1 MNIDAIL
8 TSIPVILVYLIVAGF
23 VGVESLGIPLPG
35 EVVLV
40 AAALLAA
47 HPDLDVSPVWVAVA
61 GILGAAIGDSIGYG
75 IGHRYGR
82 RLFGVMGRRFP
93 KHINDDTVAYAEH
106 VFHRFGVYAVFFGR
120 FIALLRIFAGPIA
133 GMLRMHYRR
142 FLAANLAGAICWA
155 GGTTLLI
162 YLLGTVADRW
172 LKDFSWVALLVALVI
187 GLIAALLLRHR
198 VERNMKEFIASR
210 GLAAADA
217 EQRNG
222 QAE

>member
-8 TSIPVILVYLIVAGF
+8 TSIPVALVYVLVALF

-35 EVVLV
+35 EIVLV
-40 AAALLAA
+40 AAALLSS
-47 HPDLDVSPVWVAVA
+47 HPGLGVSPIWVAVA
-61 GILGAAIGDSIGYG
+61 GILGAAVGDSIGYG

-82 RLFGVMGRRFP
+82 RLFAVMGRRFP
-93 KHINDDTVAYAEH
+93 KHVNDDTVAYAEH
-106 VFHRFGVYAVFFGR
+106 IFRRFGVLAVFFGR
-120 FIALLRIFAGPIA
+120 FIALLRIFAGPLA

-142 FLAANLAGAICWA
+142 FLAANIAGAVCWA

-172 LKDFSWVALLVALVI
+172 LKDFSWVALLIAVVV
-187 GLIAALLLRHR
+187 GIAAAVLLRHR
-198 VERNMKEFIASR
+198 VERNMHAFIESR
-210 GLAAADA
+210 RTGSVD
-217 EQRNG
+217 

>member
-1 MNIDAIL
+1 MWSMNIDAIL
-8 TSIPVILVYLIVAGF
+8 TSIPVLLVYVVVLLV

-40 AAALLAA
+40 TAALLSTRQELA
-47 HPDLDVSPVWVAVA
+47 VSPVWVAVA
-61 GILGAAIGDSIGYG
+61 AILGACIGDSIGYG

-93 KHINDDTVAYAEH
+93 KHINDETVAYAEH
-106 VFHRFGVYAVFFGR
+106 IFSRFGVYAVFFGR
-120 FIALLRIFAGPIA
+120 FIALLRIFAGPLA

-142 FLAANLAGAICWA
+142 FLAANVLGAVCWA

-162 YLLGTVADRW
+162 YLLGKVADRW
-172 LKDFSWVALLVALVI
+172 LKDFSWVALLVALVV
-187 GLIAALLLRHR
+187 GVAAAVLLRHR
-198 VERNMKEFIASR
+198 VERNMHAFIESR
-210 GLAAADA
+210 RTGSVD
-217 EQRNG
+217 

>member
-1 MNIDAIL
+1 MWSMNIDTIL
-8 TSIPVILVYLIVAGF
+8 TSIPVLLVYAVVLLF

-40 AAALLAA
+40 TAALLSARHELA
-47 HPDLDVSPVWVAVA
+47 VSPVWVAVA
-61 GILGAAIGDSIGYG
+61 AILGACIGDSIGYG

-82 RLFGVMGRRFP
+82 RLFRVMGRRFP

-106 VFHRFGVYAVFFGR
+106 IFSKFGVYAVFLGR
-120 FIALLRIFAGPIA
+120 FIALLRIFAGPLA

-142 FLAANLAGAICWA
+142 FLVANVLGAVCWA

-172 LKDFSWVALLVALVI
+172 LKDFSWVALLVALAV
-187 GLIAALLLRHR
+187 GVTAAVLLRHR
-198 VERNMKEFIASR
+198 VERNMHAFIESR
-210 GLAAADA
+210 GARTVD
-217 EQRNG
+217 